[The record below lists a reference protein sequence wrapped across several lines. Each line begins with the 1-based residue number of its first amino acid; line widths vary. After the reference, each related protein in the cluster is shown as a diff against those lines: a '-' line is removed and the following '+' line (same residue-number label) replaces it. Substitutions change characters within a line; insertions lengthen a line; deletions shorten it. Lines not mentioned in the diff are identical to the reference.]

1 LLRHY
6 VVTHLSPGG
15 KDVHPH
21 IMRYSIGAMTLYAL
35 GAVLA
40 YVSTYLSFVLFILVP
55 ILSIPIDRERSA
67 SPQ

>member
-1 LLRHY
+1 
-6 VVTHLSPGG
+6 
-15 KDVHPH
+15 
-21 IMRYSIGAMTLYAL
+21 
-35 GAVLA
+35 LA

>member
-1 LLRHY
+1 
-6 VVTHLSPGG
+6 
-15 KDVHPH
+15 
-21 IMRYSIGAMTLYAL
+21 MTLYAL